1 MKTNQ
6 TLVTWYRTMGVL
18 MLVLCTASCM
28 GTRAPIPPVMPAPPI
43 EIVPE
48 VPTGSLFGARSGPGL
63 FEDRRAKRVGD
74 ILTVRLMEETDAA
87 NTSGTSISKSNSND
101 IQNPVIAGEALSSS
115 TNLQFTMDSGHEFS
129 GSADS
134 NQSNSLEG
142 TIAVLVT
149 AVLPGGNLMVEGE
162 KWITLNRG
170 REFIRLSGIVR
181 PIDIGQDNI
190 VASNRIANAN
200 IAYSAT
206 GDKARANTVGWLSRF
221 FMGRY
226 APF

>member
-1 MKTNQ
+1 MKSNQ
-6 TLVTWYRTMGVL
+6 TMKWCRAAVILLLIPGAVG
-18 MLVLCTASCM
+18 CM
-28 GTRAPIPPVMPAPPI
+28 GSRAPVPPVSPVPLVEPVQKAPD
-43 EIVPE
+43 
-48 VPTGSLFGARSGPGL
+48 GSLFGINGPGL

-74 ILTVRLMEETDAA
+74 ILTVQLMEETDAA

-162 KWITLNRG
+162 KWITPNRG
-170 REFIRLSGIVR
+170 REFIRLSGIIR
-181 PIDIGQDNI
+181 PIDVGQDN
-190 VASNRIANAN
+190 VVLSNRIANAN

-226 APF
+226 SPF